1 MHQNNSHCKEKVST
15 TVPLCNC
22 NTKFTFLLQ
31 NSEFRCI
38 IFNTIQINTNKLN
51 KIKKCRSIILIHL
64 STMRVVA
71 EVPSIEIAT
80 MCLRMSSGTSSSREN
95 SVSFHERTQSCDSP
109 LFLDNTNKNLRI
121 NNYIN
126 LRFTC

>member
-1 MHQNNSHCKEKVST
+1 MHQNNSHCKEKVSI

-22 NTKFTFLLQ
+22 NTRFTFLLQ
-31 NSEFRCI
+31 NSEFRYTI
-38 IFNTIQINTNKLN
+38 LHTIQINTKELN
-51 KIKKCRSIILIHL
+51 KTKKCRANIIHL

-80 MCLRMSSGTSSSREN
+80 TCLRMSSGTSSSREN

-109 LFLDNTNKNLRI
+109 FFLDKTNRNLRI
-121 NNYIN
+121 NNCTN
-126 LRFTC
+126 LHFIC